1 MELIMNET
9 GTIITAK
16 EIMFQLKLTK
26 IKTEFLDMLIK
37 LAGES
42 E

>member
-1 MELIMNET
+1 MKNS

-16 EIMFQLKLTK
+16 EIMFQLKLTR